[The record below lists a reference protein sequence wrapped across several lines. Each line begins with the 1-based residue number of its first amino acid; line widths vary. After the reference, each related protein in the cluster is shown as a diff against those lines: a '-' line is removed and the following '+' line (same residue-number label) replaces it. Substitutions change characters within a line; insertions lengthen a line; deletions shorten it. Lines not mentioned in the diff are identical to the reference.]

1 VLDKEIS
8 KETPLILGR
17 PFLSTARPH
26 IDVGAREIRFNING
40 KEERFPFQ
48 PKKEQCSMIKIKY
61 GPNPQCVKEVK
72 VTSPIQT
79 ASTTMLVMLNVNYR
93 NIIEIPVLVTTP
105 RNTEHILAKL
115 PRSKSF
121 SNHKLFRKL
130 TEYIGVAFYPVSIPG
145 CHLYFRREGGG
156 VKILL

>member
-1 VLDKEIS
+1 
-8 KETPLILGR
+8 
-17 PFLSTARPH
+17 
-26 IDVGAREIRFNING
+26 
-40 KEERFPFQ
+40 
-48 PKKEQCSMIKIKY
+48 MIKIKY

-79 ASTTMLVMLNVNYR
+79 PSTTMLVILNVNYR

-105 RNTEHILAKL
+105 RNAEHILAKL

-121 SNHKLFRKL
+121 SNHKLFCKL
-130 TEYIGVAFYPVSIPG
+130 TEYIGVAFYPVSITG

-156 VKILL
+156 VKILLS